1 MSSVPLHPALVHL
14 PIGLALAVP
23 FAAVAVALAM
33 RSGVLPARTW
43 WLVLALQGLVLGG
56 GLVASQA
63 GERDQERV
71 ERVVGRGPVHE
82 HEERA
87 EVFLWS
93 AGATLAV
100 AAAAIAL
107 PAASTA
113 FLALTVAGSVATAG
127 LALYTGKAG
136 GELVYAHG
144 AASVF
149 VPGGAPAPIAV
160 EEGGVRRGRRLREV
174 GRD

>member
-1 MSSVPLHPALVHL
+1 MTSVPLHPALVHL

-23 FAAVAVALAM
+23 FAAVAVVLAM
-33 RSGVLPARTW
+33 RRGVLPTRTW
-43 WLVLALQGLVLGG
+43 WLVLGLQGAVFGG
-56 GLVASQA
+56 GLLAFQV
-63 GERDQERV
+63 GERDEERV
-71 ERVVGRGPVHE
+71 EQVVGRGPVHE

-87 EVFLWS
+87 EAFLWS

-100 AAAAIAL
+100 AAAAITL
-107 PAASTA
+107 PPASAA
-113 FLALTVAGSVATAG
+113 FLALTVAGSIVTAG
-127 LALYTGKAG
+127 LALYAGKAG

-144 AASVF
+144 AARAF
-149 VPGGAPAPIAV
+149 VPGGAPAPIAK